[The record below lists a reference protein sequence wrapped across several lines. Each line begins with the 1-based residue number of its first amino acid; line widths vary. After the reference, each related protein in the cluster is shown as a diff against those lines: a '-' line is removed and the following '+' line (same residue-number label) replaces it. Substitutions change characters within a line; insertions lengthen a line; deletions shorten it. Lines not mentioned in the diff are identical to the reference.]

1 MLHSFGVLLLAVAG
15 LGEAEVGVTTNDAV
29 LIEFSSKQCSF
40 CEQMKPVVAEIKAD
54 GVPVRHVDVD
64 LEPAM
69 AVRYGIRQLPT
80 FVVISGGKETGRLVG
95 MQPIEVLRRTLAASA
110 QTRMTPTGAQLS
122 RELAPPAAQTQPASF
137 VPSAPHNPLAPQTR
151 LQPAGN
157 APDSQAAGG
166 PNRASAP
173 SDSLDA
179 AVARAEAATVRLR
192 VFEEV
197 GYGVGTGT
205 IIDAH
210 GGEMLVLTCG
220 HLFRDSKGSG
230 RIEVDVYYQGQVHTV
245 PGQLVDYNADD
256 RDIALVAIELNQPI
270 EPVPVLME
278 SEQLQTGQSVFSF
291 GCDRGADPSRR
302 DTRITGID
310 KYNQHLNLSNIEI
323 AGAPIDGR
331 SGGGLFD
338 DRGRLIGVCNA
349 ADYNDD
355 IGIYAGPGEVY
366 WQLSR
371 VRLEHLFRG
380 GPNSPGGGIDSA
392 AGLAAAPAATGGLN
406 PAVIQPVSATA
417 DQMLPPNAAGQEG
430 AAGPSAAGASA
441 GMEDREVIVIVRD
454 RNNPTQNA
462 KVVTFET
469 PPPALMQILQT
480 GR

>member
-29 LIEFSSKQCSF
+29 LVEFSSKQCSF
-40 CEQMKPVVAEIKAD
+40 CEQMKPVVAELKAE

-64 LEPAM
+64 LESEM

-80 FVVISGGKETGRLVG
+80 FVVISGGKESGRLVG
-95 MQPIEVLRRTLAASA
+95 MQPTEVLRRTLAASA

-122 RELAPPAAQTQPASF
+122 RQAANLPPS
-137 VPSAPHNPLAPQTR
+137 VPQTR
-151 LQPAGN
+151 LQPAANVPAANVPAANAAPQATGN
-157 APDSQAAGG
+157 PQAT
-166 PNRASAP
+166 P
-173 SDSLDA
+173 SDSLAA

-192 VFEEV
+192 VFEDV

-220 HLFRDSKGSG
+220 HLFRESKGAG
-230 RIEVDVYYQGQVHTV
+230 RIEVDVYHQGQVHTV

-256 RDIALVAIELNQPI
+256 RDIALVAIEFNQPI
-270 EPVPVLME
+270 QPVPVLLE
-278 SEQLQTGQSVFSF
+278 SEQPRSGQSVFSF

-302 DTRITGID
+302 DTRITGIN
-310 KYNQHLNLSNIEI
+310 KYNQHLKLSNVEI
-323 AGAPIDGR
+323 SGAPIDGR

-349 ADYNDD
+349 ADYDDD

-380 GPNSPGGGIDSA
+380 GPHSPGGDGNA
-392 AGLAAAPAATGGLN
+392 AAAIAAAPQQAAPN
-406 PAVIQPVSATA
+406 QAVIQPVSATA
-417 DQMLPPNAAGQEG
+417 DQRLGG
-430 AAGPSAAGASA
+430 GD
-441 GMEDREVIVIVRD
+441 DREVIVIVRD
-454 RNNPTQNA
+454 RKNPDRNA
-462 KVVTFET
+462 QVVTFDT
-469 PPPALMQILQT
+469 PPPGLLQMLPS
-480 GR
+480 GQ